1 MIAEALVAAL
11 RRAGHEAAVLLT
23 PQNRFGR
30 QSTAYLANWFTD
42 VGLTHDGRSIDQVIS
57 LRFPSYAVRHSEHV
71 CWLNHRMREYYDLW
85 PGFKKSLSYRG
96 RLKEQFRRRLIHS
109 ADHFLLTHNIKKLFA
124 QSRTIQKRLQD
135 WGNLSSTVVYPPP
148 PERHYRCDEYG
159 DYILV
164 VSRLTSLK
172 RIGLVIKALAE
183 PEAAEVNCVIVGDG
197 PDGPQLKQQVAEY
210 GLEQRIRFTGAVS
223 EDELI
228 SEFAHCRAVCF
239 PAYQE
244 DYGLVTVEAFASA
257 KAVITCTDSGGPTEL
272 VRHGENGLV
281 SIPEP
286 KAIAKA
292 FSVMFEQRDLAERLG
307 IIAQREVEALNWQQ
321 TLAQLLLV

>member
-1 MIAEALVAAL
+1 
-11 RRAGHEAAVLLT
+11 VLLT

-30 QSTAYLANWFTD
+30 QSTAYLSNWLTD

-85 PGFKKSLSYRG
+85 PSFKKSLSYRG
-96 RLKEQFRRRLIHS
+96 RLKEQVRRKLVHTV
-109 ADHFLLTHNIKKLFA
+109 DHFLLTHNVKKLFA
-124 QSRTIQKRLQD
+124 QSRTIQERLKR

-148 PERHYRCDEYG
+148 PERDYRCDEYG

-172 RIGLVIKALAE
+172 RINLVIKALVE

-197 PDGPQLKQQVAEY
+197 PEAARLKQQVAEC

-223 EDELI
+223 EDKLI
-228 SEFAHCRAVCF
+228 SEFARCRAVCF

-257 KAVITCTDSGGPTEL
+257 KAVITCTDSGGPAEL

-281 SIPEP
+281 VTPEP

-292 FSVMFEQRDLAERLG
+292 LRVMFEQRDLAERLG
-307 IIAQREVEALNWQQ
+307 VVAQREVTAFTWQQ
-321 TLAQLLLV
+321 TLSQLLLV